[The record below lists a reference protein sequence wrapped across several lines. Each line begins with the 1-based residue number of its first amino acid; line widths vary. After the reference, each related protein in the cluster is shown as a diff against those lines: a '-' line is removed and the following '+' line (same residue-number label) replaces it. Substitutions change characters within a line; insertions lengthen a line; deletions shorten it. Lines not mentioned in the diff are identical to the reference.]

1 MHFELFLHILFDLLA
16 TLVLFLTVF
25 AQNCIDSL
33 LDRLLVTLFTNLHEL
48 TDNNVFKL
56 VLVKVK
62 PVAVVNDLRV
72 GNNFLLELA
81 TKCL

>member
-33 LDRLLVTLFTNLHEL
+33 LDRLLVTLFTNLDEL
-48 TDNNVFKL
+48 TDNNVLKL

>member
-48 TDNNVFKL
+48 TDNNVLKL